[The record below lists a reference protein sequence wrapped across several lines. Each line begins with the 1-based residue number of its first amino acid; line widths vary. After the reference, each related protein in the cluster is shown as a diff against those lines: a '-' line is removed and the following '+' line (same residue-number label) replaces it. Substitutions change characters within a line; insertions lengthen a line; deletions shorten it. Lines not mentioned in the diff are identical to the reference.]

1 MKEDE
6 EQLTLMKNFIQ
17 EIKSEDTYT
26 NNFTNSEIL
35 NIPLRKITK
44 NISTKNIKRKPKI
57 RKILSPPR
65 KQYVE
70 YYKNGT
76 LQLKFNNINKIK
88 KGKA

>member
-35 NIPLRKITK
+35 EFPLRKINSK
-44 NISTKNIKRKPKI
+44 ISSKIIKRKPKI
-57 RKILSPPR
+57 KKILSPPR
-65 KQYVE
+65 K
-70 YYKNGT
+70 
-76 LQLKFNNINKIK
+76 
-88 KGKA
+88 